1 MNDSS
6 LPGDI
11 SNSPSTDA
19 KLAAWLR
26 QVVKIPPGT
35 SSTPVT
41 QTPAI
46 TDSEKELE
54 LILDSN
60 YHITFYQQLP
70 DFIMALLNNDPQA
83 ALHYAPLLYHL
94 AGCSECHQGYLD
106 LYDAM
111 RAAVQ
116 PRQPRPVLGQGT
128 RTLAATP
135 QRMLAHLCQC
145 LVSQAEAIL
154 RQARDD
160 SSDRSAPARSL
171 LQLALHIS
179 SQIVQSGVRRSAL
192 RDLVRVATLFEG
204 PEIPPSAGPTIYSY
218 TPTLTGTGGKRGIGK
233 VTRRFAETPV
243 LPSGTAQESP
253 IIYLQS
259 KSLEGT
265 IVQRDQTLELHLQDL
280 DQALRGHYVSV
291 SVPLGSL
298 IEPVRWRGGD
308 PHAIRS
314 EVPVDASG
322 SMSMPLGET
331 ELRLSDREDY
341 RLLEAMFML
350 LEVRGVDME

>member
-11 SNSPSTDA
+11 PDSHNTDA
-19 KLAAWLR
+19 KLAAWLQ
-26 QVVKIPPGT
+26 QVVKIPPRT
-35 SSTPVT
+35 SSTPIT
-41 QTPAI
+41 QTPAKA
-46 TDSEKELE
+46 DAEKELE
-54 LILDSN
+54 LVLDSD

-70 DFIMALLNNDPQA
+70 DFIIALLNNDPQA

-106 LYDAM
+106 LFDAM
-111 RAAVQ
+111 RAAIQ
-116 PRQPRPVLGQGT
+116 PREPRPVLGQGT

-135 QRMLAHLCQC
+135 QRMLAHLCQS

-154 RQARDD
+154 RQAHHDA
-160 SSDRSAPARSL
+160 SDGSAPARSL

-204 PEIPPSAGPTIYSY
+204 PEIPPSASPTIYAY
-218 TPTLTGTGGKRGIGK
+218 TPILTGAGGRRGISK
-233 VTRRFAETPV
+233 VTRRLAETPG
-243 LPSGTAQESP
+243 LPPGATQESP
-253 IIYLQS
+253 LIYLQS
-259 KSLEGT
+259 KSLQGT
-265 IVQRDQTLELHLQDL
+265 IVQRDRTLELHLQDL
-280 DQALRGHYVSV
+280 DSSLRGHYVSI

-298 IEPVRWRGGD
+298 IEPVRWHGGD

-322 SMSMPLGET
+322 SISMPLGET
-331 ELRLSDREDY
+331 ELHLGEREDY

-350 LEVRGVDME
+350 LEVRGVEE